1 MFSQNAVGNSIAWS
15 NHRYK
20 FLSPF
25 EAVMNLTQSAVPPP
39 FGNLRK
45 REFLEYVEASANE
58 QDRRGKF
65 NAAYRED
72 TTASSCDF

>member
-1 MFSQNAVGNSIAWS
+1 
-15 NHRYK
+15 
-20 FLSPF
+20 
-25 EAVMNLTQSAVPPP
+25 MNLTQSAVPPQ